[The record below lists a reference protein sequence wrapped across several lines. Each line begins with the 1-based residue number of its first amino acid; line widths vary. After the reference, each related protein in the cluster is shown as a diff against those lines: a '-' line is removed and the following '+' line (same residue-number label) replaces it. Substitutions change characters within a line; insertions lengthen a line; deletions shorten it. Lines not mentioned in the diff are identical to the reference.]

1 MNTMHFKILIVFFSA
16 ALLSGNALLAQ
27 RKSSPVFK
35 NSETARMPVV
45 LPSTL
50 DFQLLE
56 AFVLLQKANAGEPL
70 AQHELGLRYLFGKGF
85 QPDTPKAARWIQKAA
100 NQHLPIANYNLGI
113 LYMQGCG
120 VPWNPFEAFKHF
132 QEAARDEM
140 PEAQYVVGLTYS
152 ENLVVSRNWPEV
164 YHYIKE
170 SADQGLDAAKVVLDE
185 LKRRGFDTTAAD
197 RKVPADSD
205 HPNERKTSKK
215 PDAGFNFVY
224 IDFHADT
231 STTVEDTTLI
241 REAFRDVRGSNS
253 EESNNVPA
261 DKIDTTLK
269 SQLSAA
275 AKAGSPEA
283 LCVIGRCYEKGIG
296 VPRDLVL
303 AAVYYLQALRLDSY
317 RAPALLWK
325 MMNTEEFS
333 RLLGARSA
341 IGDPAALYV
350 WSGLTAVG
358 FSKLLNEK
366 QAFDL
371 IQRAAGAGNPPALVE
386 LGSCYFTGRWVQQ
399 DMAKAVEWWSRASR
413 QGSLEA
419 EIRLAAANV
428 LGQVHTESPDTA
440 LSLLR
445 TTAKEGSLLSDLALA
460 YCYEKGIVVS
470 QNKAEAYSI
479 YHKSMMRGS
488 ESAYRALR
496 RMCDELRPNEKEF
509 QMTD

>member
-1 MNTMHFKILIVFFSA
+1 MHRRILIAIVLGAFLA
-16 ALLSGNALLAQ
+16 TGTLLAQ
-27 RKSSPVFK
+27 RRSSPVFRD
-35 NSETARMPVV
+35 SETTRIPLV

-85 QPDTPKAARWIQKAA
+85 PLDTVKAAQWIQKAA
-100 NQHLPIANYNLGI
+100 DQHLPIADYNLGI

-132 QEAARDEM
+132 YAAARDEM

-152 ENLVVSRNWPEV
+152 ENLVVPRNWKKV
-164 YHYIKE
+164 YEYIKA
-170 SADQGLDAAKVVLDE
+170 SADQEFEAAKDVLNE
-185 LKRRGFDTTAAD
+185 LKRRGLDSTAEA
-197 RKVPADSD
+197 RSSAKDSD
-205 HPNERKTSKK
+205 HPDDGKSSRKTN
-215 PDAGFNFVY
+215 PGFSLVY
-224 IDFHADT
+224 IDFHSDT
-231 STTVEDTTLI
+231 ATTVEDTTLV
-241 REAFRDVRGSNS
+241 REAYRDIHDATTETANKA
-253 EESNNVPA
+253 PA
-261 DKIDTTLK
+261 DRIDSTAK
-269 SQLSAA
+269 SQLSDAA
-275 AKAGSPEA
+275 AAGCPEA

-303 AAVYYLQALRLDSY
+303 AAVYYLQALRVDSY

-325 MMNTEEFS
+325 MMSTEEFS

-371 IQRAAGAGNPPALVE
+371 IQRAASAGHVPSMVE
-386 LGSCYFTGRWVQQ
+386 LGSCYFTGRWIQQ
-399 DMAKAVEWWSRASR
+399 DVNKAVEWWNQASQR
-413 QGSLEA
+413 GSLEA
-419 EIRLAAANV
+419 DIRLAAANI
-428 LGQVHTESPDTA
+428 LGQIHTENPDTA

-445 TTAKEGSLLSDLALA
+445 TTAKEGSLLSDLAIA
-460 YCYEKGIVVS
+460 YCYEKGILVPQS
-470 QNKAEAYSI
+470 KGEAYAM
-479 YHKSMMRGS
+479 YRKTMMRGS

-496 RMCDELRPNEKEF
+496 RMCDEMRPDGKEF
-509 QMTD
+509 QMPD